1 MIFII
6 FTYLKN
12 SFIVYLHLRLL
23 FNRMKIFKFIFSW
36 QLLVSILLAGGIFFA
51 IGFSSLEYLKSYTK
65 FGEEID
71 VPKVTHLNIM
81 QATKLLEENNLE
93 YEIDSFKY
101 DPKFKPFQIFSIYP
115 TEGSKVKT
123 GRKLFIRC
131 NPKTWKPVS
140 LPNLID
146 KSKYLAFSQLEILGL
161 KVGDTLYETNIAQD
175 RVIRMLFKGREIKA
189 GDAVPKFSVID
200 LVIGLGYAKD
210 VIVPDLIG
218 LDYQSAK
225 KILKQNYFEEGIINF
240 EGAKDTLS
248 SLIYYQEPIPGSKL
262 DQGLSINLWMSKKPR
277 EELQE
282 EISKLDKLYNYRVNF
297 DSISML
303 KKIIP
308 SEENRV
314 LNDVNPKPKT
324 PTKPKS
330 STSSTPSSSSS
341 STSTNS
347 QGNDVIE

>member
-1 MIFII
+1 
-6 FTYLKN
+6 
-12 SFIVYLHLRLL
+12 
-23 FNRMKIFKFIFSW
+23 MKIFKFIFSW
-36 QLLVSILLAGGIFFA
+36 QFLINIFLAGGIFYS
-51 IGFSSLEYLKSYTK
+51 IGFFSLEYLKSYTK

-81 QATKLLEENNLE
+81 QATKLLEESNLE

-115 TEGSKVKT
+115 TEGSKVKK

-131 NPKTWKPVS
+131 NPKTWKPVV

-175 RVIRMLFKGREIKA
+175 RVIRMLFKGKEIKA

-240 EGAKDTLS
+240 EGEKDTLN

-282 EISKLDKLYNYRVNF
+282 EILKLDRLYNYRVNF
-297 DSISML
+297 DSISIL
-303 KKIIP
+303 KKVVP
-308 SEENRV
+308 SEENRILKEV
-314 LNDVNPKPKT
+314 KT
-324 PTKPKS
+324 KTLPNSTS
-330 STSSTPSSSSS
+330 STSSNSTPSSS
-341 STSTNS
+341 TTS

>member
-1 MIFII
+1 
-6 FTYLKN
+6 
-12 SFIVYLHLRLL
+12 
-23 FNRMKIFKFIFSW
+23 MKIFKFIFSW
-36 QLLVSILLAGGIFFA
+36 QLLVSIVLATGIFYA
-51 IGFSSLEYLKSYTK
+51 LGLSSLEYLKSYTK
-65 FGEEID
+65 FGEEIE
-71 VPKVTHLNIM
+71 VPKVSHLSIM

-115 TEGSKVKT
+115 MEGSKVKM

-131 NPKTWKPVS
+131 NPKTWKPVV

-175 RVIRMLFKGREIKA
+175 RVIRMLFKGKEITA

-240 EGAKDTLS
+240 EGEKDTLN

-282 EISKLDKLYNYRVNF
+282 EISKLDKLHNYKVNF

-303 KKIIP
+303 RKVVP
-308 SEENRV
+308 SEENEP
-314 LNDVNPKPKT
+314 VNEVKPKPKT
-324 PTKPKS
+324 FSKPKT
-330 STSSTPSSSSS
+330 STSSNSTSTSSS
-341 STSTNS
+341 STTTS

>member
-1 MIFII
+1 M
-6 FTYLKN
+6 
-12 SFIVYLHLRLL
+12 
-23 FNRMKIFKFIFSW
+23 
-36 QLLVSILLAGGIFFA
+36 
-51 IGFSSLEYLKSYTK
+51 
-65 FGEEID
+65 EE
-71 VPKVTHLNIM
+71 H
-81 QATKLLEENNLE
+81 NLE

-101 DPKFKPFQIFSIYP
+101 DPKFKPYQIFSIYP
-115 TEGSKVKT
+115 MEGSKVKM
-123 GRKLFIRC
+123 GRRLFIRC
-131 NPKTWKPVS
+131 NPKTWKPVV

-175 RVIRMLFKGREIKA
+175 RVIRMLFKGKEIEA

-225 KILKQNYFEEGIINF
+225 KILKQNYFEQGIINF
-240 EGAKDTLS
+240 EGEKDSLS

-282 EISKLDKLYNYRVNF
+282 EILKLDKLYNYRVNL

-303 KKIIP
+303 KRVVP
-308 SEENRV
+308 SEENK
-314 LNDVNPKPKT
+314 LVNEGKPKPIA
-324 PTKPKS
+324 KPKP
-330 STSSTPSSSSS
+330 STNSNTTSSSSS
-341 STSTNS
+341 STATS